1 MTTVA
6 ANPAAAAFAYPIHA
20 CQPRP
25 SIQRRIMASDFFRQV
40 YRAVSMIPR
49 GQVATYGQIAAY
61 VGNPRGART
70 VGWALHGLP
79 AGSGVPW
86 HRVINAQGSISTSR
100 EGSRPG
106 QQRAMLEDE
115 GIVFDEKG
123 RMDLKT
129 LQWKGPL

>member
-1 MTTVA
+1 MVA

-40 YRAVSMIPR
+40 YRVVSTIPA

-61 VGNPRGART
+61 VGNPRAART

-86 HRVINAQGSISTSR
+86 HRVINAQGAISTSR
-100 EGSRPG
+100 EGSRAA
-106 QQRAMLEDE
+106 QQRAMLEEE
-115 GIVFDEKG
+115 GILFDERG
-123 RMDLKT
+123 RTDLARYG
-129 LQWKGPL
+129 WKGLR